1 MKWTGG
7 SPLYLYTTIKNN
19 QTSYQVSTTYRDVSK
34 DPTTTITTLTY
45 GDDVGYIYT
54 DFTYPGE
61 LIGNAGETVVSVL
74 DKIKSVLGNYE
85 YFYDIDGNFR
95 FQ

>member
-1 MKWTGG
+1 MEKGVDDLAVQSTEVLTKVALAPLTGEPTG
-7 SPLYLYTTIKNN
+7 FPAYTML
-19 QTSYQVSTTYRDVSK
+19 R
-34 DPTTTITTLTY
+34 LTY